1 MNTKTII
8 GLEIH
13 VELATKTKMF
23 CACANEF
30 GAIPNTN
37 VCPVCLGHPGALPVM
52 NKRAVEL
59 ALTAGMAFNCQIDRN
74 QKMDR
79 KKYFYPDLTKGYQI
93 TQYDKPFAKEG
104 YVELSNGKKIGLIE
118 IHMEEDTGKSNHDED
133 GKVLMDYNRAG
144 VPLIEIVT
152 KPEMNSPEEAR
163 EFVETLASNLRF
175 LGVSDCIMAE
185 GSMRCDVN
193 INIVDLDN
201 NIKTNIA
208 EIKNI
213 NSIKAIE
220 NALEYE
226 QKRQIE
232 LLAKGETGVKETRRW
247 DDELLETVHMRL
259 KETGNDYRFAIDG
272 DIPEIFIS
280 EEFIKEIEDNI
291 PELPKDKLQRYI
303 NDYKMSEYD
312 ASQLANDRELAGLF
326 EKTNQIVN
334 DPKITAN
341 WILSELS
348 RRLNETEKSPST
360 MQLSVENF
368 AKLINLA
375 KDNKINNNVAKKLL
389 RDIFESNEDPEKLAK
404 ERNLLQISDSNF
416 LASIVDEVLSE
427 NKESIEDIK
436 NGKDRAFGYL
446 VGQAMKKTKGK
457 GNPQEIN
464 ALLKEKIGE
473 WE

>member
-23 CACANEF
+23 CGCANEF

-93 TQYDKPFAKEG
+93 TQYDKPFAKDG

-272 DIPEIFIS
+272 DIPEISIS
-280 EEFIKEIEDNI
+280 EEYLKEIKDKI

-427 NKESIEDIK
+427 NKESIDDIK

-473 WE
+473 LE

>member
-23 CACANEF
+23 CGCANEF

-312 ASQLANDRELAGLF
+312 ASQLANDRELAELF

-404 ERNLLQISDSNF
+404 ERNLLQISDSNL

-473 WE
+473 LE

>member
-23 CACANEF
+23 CGCANEF

-272 DIPEIFIS
+272 DIPEISIS
-280 EEFIKEIEDNI
+280 EEYLKEIKDKI

-326 EKTNQIVN
+326 ERTNQIVN

-427 NKESIEDIK
+427 NKESIDDIK

-464 ALLKEKIGE
+464 ALLKEKLGE
-473 WE
+473 LE

>member
-272 DIPEIFIS
+272 DIPEISIS
-280 EEFIKEIEDNI
+280 EEYLKEIKDKI

-326 EKTNQIVN
+326 EKTNQLVN

-473 WE
+473 LE

>member
-272 DIPEIFIS
+272 DIPEISIS
-280 EEFIKEIEDNI
+280 EEYLKEIKDKI

-427 NKESIEDIK
+427 NKESIDDIK

-473 WE
+473 LE

>member
-312 ASQLANDRELAGLF
+312 ASQLANDRELAELF

-348 RRLNETEKSPST
+348 RRLNETEKNPST

-473 WE
+473 LE

>member
-23 CACANEF
+23 CGCTNEF

-104 YVELSNGKKIGLIE
+104 YIELSNGKKIGLIE

-232 LLAKGETGVKETRRW
+232 LLAKGERGVKETRRW

-326 EKTNQIVN
+326 ERTNQIVN

-416 LASIVDEVLSE
+416 LASIVDEVLSD

-464 ALLKEKIGE
+464 ALLKEKLGE
-473 WE
+473 LE

>member
-23 CACANEF
+23 CGCANEF

-118 IHMEEDTGKSNHDED
+118 IHMEEDTGKSNHDEE

-201 NIKTNIA
+201 NNKTNIA

-473 WE
+473 LE

>member
-23 CACANEF
+23 CGCANEF

-118 IHMEEDTGKSNHDED
+118 IHMEEDTGKSNHYED

-259 KETGNDYRFAIDG
+259 KETGNDYRFAVDG

-280 EEFIKEIEDNI
+280 EGFIKEIEDNI

-326 EKTNQIVN
+326 EKTNHIVN

-389 RDIFESNEDPEKLAK
+389 RDIFESDEDPEKLAK

-473 WE
+473 LE